1 MEGPIIMYIEHSYLV
16 HFRPYFLK
24 LQCNIVRMMHVCKG
38 IYFYGKIFSLALGQV
53 LLRAVLGVQ

>member
-1 MEGPIIMYIEHSYLV
+1 MYIEHSYLV